1 MSSRLL
7 DVYRDLQGV
16 ISLEIAAFE
25 ARSRKMAAEFRKT
38 TDNPEDLNKLDTI
51 EVQIGMR
58 VDEAKLIER
67 NILLGLERLALGLH
81 VPDIQDHLA
90 EELKKKTHGTPSLT
104 IQESGPSS

>member
-7 DVYRDLQGV
+7 DVYRDLQAV
-16 ISLEIAAFE
+16 LPLEIAAFE

-38 TDNPEDLNKLDTI
+38 TDIQENLDTLDTI
-51 EVQIGMR
+51 ETQIGMR

-81 VPDIQDHLA
+81 VPDIHDYLS
-90 EELKKKTHGTPSLT
+90 EEVKKKTHGTPSLT
-104 IQESGPSS
+104 TQESEQ